1 MITGTTNN
9 SLNRRSFLRWSAAVG
24 GSSALVGGGLL
35 TTAQVAQSHAE
46 PDATD
51 EVVWSSCT
59 VNCGSRCPLRLVV
72 EDGVVVRVLDDDTGD
87 NSLENR
93 SIRACVRGRS
103 IRQRMYS
110 PYRLGAC
117 LRRSPHRVLECGAQH
132 DCVQLG

>member
-1 MITGTTNN
+1 M
-9 SLNRRSFLRWSAAVG
+9 
-24 GSSALVGGGLL
+24 

-117 LRRSPHRVLECGAQH
+117 LKRSPHRVLECGAQH

>member
-1 MITGTTNN
+1 M
-9 SLNRRSFLRWSAAVG
+9 VG
-24 GSSALVGGGLL
+24 RSSALVGGGLL
-35 TTAQVAQSHAE
+35 TAAQVAKSHAE

-72 EDGVVVRVLDDDTGD
+72 KDGVVVRVLDDNTGD
-87 NSLENR
+87 DSLENR

-110 PYRLGAC
+110 PYRLGTC
-117 LRRSPHRVLECGAQH
+117 LKRSPRRGLECSAH
-132 DCVQLG
+132 YEFVQLS